1 MVIFLRL
8 ANAGFSSVPYPAIV
22 LCIQD
27 RKITQTWNTI
37 HNLTQET
44 HFLFL
49 SLSVLHSGYA
59 GFPDVPE
66 IQLRPY
72 LSWLI
77 TRPGIILPS
86 YLHDIYSYFSCL
98 FKSLTDWLLF
108 SKYFP
113 HVLPYVFSFTVYFL
127 FFHMNYSCI

>member
-8 ANAGFSSVPYPAIV
+8 ANGGFSSVPYPATV

-27 RKITQTWNTI
+27 RNITQTLNTI
-37 HNLTQET
+37 HSLTQET

-49 SLSVLHSGYA
+49 SLSVLPLWVCWLSWCSWIH
-59 GFPDVPE
+59 F
-66 IQLRPY
+66 RPY

-77 TRPGIILPS
+77 TRSGIVLPS
-86 YLHDIYSYFSCL
+86 YLHDIYPYFSCL

-108 SKYFP
+108 SQYCP
-113 HVLPYVFSFTVYFL
+113 HILPYVFSFSVYFL